1 MATWRAPGSG
11 VERAKALKVH
21 LGSGRPFL
29 SAAAFAA
36 DNPAMS
42 WDVASSYSVLRAAH
56 IALVIASVSLF
67 TARGLGALA
76 GGQWPLRAPW
86 RRLSMGIDTLLL
98 VAGVA
103 LWVLMHHSP
112 LREPWLLVK
121 LLLLPAYVVLG
132 ALALR
137 RAPTR
142 GLRAACLF
150 AALAVV
156 ALMAVSARTRLP
168 LGLPIA

>member
-1 MATWRAPGSG
+1 
-11 VERAKALKVH
+11 
-21 LGSGRPFL
+21 
-29 SAAAFAA
+29 
-36 DNPAMS
+36 MS
-42 WDVASSYSVLRAAH
+42 LDLASSYFLLRTAH
-56 IALVIASVSLF
+56 IALVTASVALF
-67 TARGLGALA
+67 AARGLGALA

-98 VAGVA
+98 LAGVA

-121 LLLLPAYVVLG
+121 LLLLPVYVVLG

-142 GLRAACLF
+142 GLRAACLI